1 MINLAYDIC
10 FVFLVHES
18 EQKVSETQLLNGAS
32 CVCKKKQLYNQ
43 QDRVSGLVANY
54 HVFK

>member
-18 EQKVSETQLLNGAS
+18 EQKVSETQLLNGTS
-32 CVCKKKQLYNQ
+32 CVCKKISYIIN
-43 QDRVSGLVANY
+43 RIV
-54 HVFK
+54 